1 MKMDGSA
8 WRDDAEEGYVYKL
21 QVRDIKHGDKNV
33 LNKLFKEWNISAQG
47 WNMND
52 SSEVKI
58 FKKQFKSEAEW
69 VEWAKQ
75 CPFKVVEKKYRAGV
89 VKEIQHSCKTK
100 TRKKR
105 ATK

>member
-8 WRDDAEEGYVYKL
+8 WRDDADGFVYKL
-21 QVRDIKHGDKNV
+21 QVNDIKHGDKNI
-33 LNKLFKEWNISAQG
+33 LNKLFKEWNITGHG
-47 WNMND
+47 WNIKD

-58 FKKQFKSEAEW
+58 FKKEFKSEAEW

-89 VKEIQHSCKTK
+89 VKEIQHSCKT
-100 TRKKR
+100 RKKR